1 MSMKRTSDLNLR
13 IQRAIDE
20 LKAMIKGRFPDAS
33 FDVYEGDDPSGTYL
47 RVTVDIDDTDEV
59 TDLIID
65 RLVDMQV
72 EEGLPVYVIPL
83 RPLERVL
90 EELRSNSSAR
100 FEPPAKALID

>member
-1 MSMKRTSDLNLR
+1 MSTERTTYPNAR
-13 IQRAIDE
+13 IPQAIDE
-20 LKAMIKGRFPDAS
+20 LKAMIEDRFPDAS
-33 FDVYEGDDPSGTYL
+33 FNVYEGDDPYGTYL

-72 EEGLPVYVIPL
+72 EEGLPLYVIPV

-90 EELRSNSSAR
+90 EELRANGLTR
-100 FEPPAKALID
+100 FEPPARALID

>member
-1 MSMKRTSDLNLR
+1 MSTERTSDLNAR
-13 IQRAIDE
+13 IQQAIDE

-33 FDVYEGDDPSGTYL
+33 FDVYEGDDPCGTYL
-47 RVTVDIDDTDEV
+47 RVIADIDDVDEV

-72 EEGLPVYVIPL
+72 EDGLPVYVIPV

-90 EELRSNSSAR
+90 EELRANGLTR
-100 FEPPAKALID
+100 FEPPARALVD

>member
-1 MSMKRTSDLNLR
+1 MSTERTTDLNAR
-13 IQRAIDE
+13 IQQAIDE
-20 LKAMIKGRFPDAS
+20 LKAMIEGRFPDAR
-33 FDVYEGDDPSGTYL
+33 FDVYEGEDPSGMYL

-72 EEGLPVYVIPL
+72 EEGLPVYVIPV

-90 EELRSNSSAR
+90 EELRVNGFGAIGV
-100 FEPPAKALID
+100 AKGHV